1 MVSSVLGEQQG
12 DLIDFD
18 GLAHVQGHST
28 RSWHAYYDLRHRGR
42 AAAALVPAQLERW
55 RKSQLAAAS
64 HGNAQA
70 TLIYQQK
77 H

>member
-1 MVSSVLGEQQG
+1 MVSSVLGEQLG

-42 AAAALVPAQLERW
+42 AAAALIPAQLGRW
-55 RKSQLAAAS
+55 RKAQLAAAAAS
-64 HGNAQA
+64 HGHAEA
-70 TLIYQQK
+70 SLI
-77 H
+77 

>member
-1 MVSSVLGEQQG
+1 MVSSVLEERPG

-42 AAAALVPAQLERW
+42 AAAALIPAQLAKW
-55 RKSQLAAAS
+55 RKLQLAAAS
-64 HGNAQA
+64 HSHAQA
-70 TLIYQQK
+70 TLIHQQG